1 MQFVRVAERTK
12 AKVNAMPC
20 LKRQAAAN
28 PLFGK
33 GRLKIFSDGLLF
45 IGQTPQTAD
54 NPTDKLL

>member
-1 MQFVRVAERTK
+1 
-12 AKVNAMPC
+12 MPC